1 MARLSPR
8 ISFNSSTFIRLLS
21 ELAVDDVEVPRQ
33 PFAERLGLW
42 LDWTAA
48 IPLSAALQA
57 SAPAPAL
64 TQHGASAASATDAT
78 DATDAVG
85 QAETD
90 AVARVRAE
98 IAQAIATD
106 PVLTAP
112 LPGAPQARPSASAVV
127 VERFDFLPYQRCYQA
142 HQRLMQARIAPLR
155 AQVRATLARQSAALA
170 KLAALDA
177 VLDRALA
184 LRERSQLATVPALLA
199 TRFARLQQAHLAAQ
213 AITQGCER
221 PGPDPGQP
229 PPADAWLVPACREM
243 QSVLAAELDIR
254 LQPVLGLVD
263 ALCNRLTTQT

>member
-64 TQHGASAASATDAT
+64 TQHGASAAS
-78 DATDAVG
+78 ATDAVG

-221 PGPDPGQP
+221 PGPDLGLPSP
-229 PPADAWLVPACREM
+229 PDAWLVPACREM